1 MWEGTMRKLT
11 MSSAGVG
18 VAAAI
23 LVAGSVV
30 GQPAASR
37 QPTETQEASARQ
49 QAAGKQQQRDS
60 QGRSPGRASTLQDEK
75 ELRALVPKIVA
86 AWESFDLAKV
96 ARYYASDPDLTYFDM
111 APMKYN
117 NWAEYREGVQKLFF
131 EPNQSGQ
138 FKINDDLR
146 VHARSRLAWA
156 TFTFG
161 ADLVS
166 KQGRSSHVDGRW
178 TMVLEKRSTG
188 WIVVHE
194 HVSVPMSGA

>member
-1 MWEGTMRKLT
+1 MRKL
-11 MSSAGVG
+11 MMISAGAG
-18 VAAAI
+18 IAAAF
-23 LVAGSVV
+23 LVAGSVA
-30 GQPAASR
+30 GQPAGRR
-37 QPTETQEASARQ
+37 QPTETQEASARP
-49 QAAGKQQQRDS
+49 QATRRQQQRAT
-60 QGRSPGRASTLQDEK
+60 QGGGAGRESAQQDEG
-75 ELRALVPKIVA
+75 ELRALLPKIVS
-86 AWESFDLAKV
+86 AWESFDVAKV
-96 ARYYASDPDLTYFDM
+96 ERYYAADPDLMYFDL

-131 EPNQSGQ
+131 EPNQSGK

-146 VHARSRLAWA
+146 VHARGRLAWA

-166 KQGRSSHVDGRW
+166 RQGTSSHLNGRW
-178 TMVLEKRSTG
+178 TMVLEKRPIG